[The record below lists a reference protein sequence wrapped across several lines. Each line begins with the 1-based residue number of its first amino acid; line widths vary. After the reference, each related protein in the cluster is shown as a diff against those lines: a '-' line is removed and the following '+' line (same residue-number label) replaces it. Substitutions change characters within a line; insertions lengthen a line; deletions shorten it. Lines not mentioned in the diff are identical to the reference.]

1 MAGSLASLVAQVG
14 PQADASSHQRQ
25 TEQRLQ
31 RQPGEVEQR
40 PHVGPVQFHEGVLQR
55 REEETECERTEGR
68 PARRQASCH
77 SLRSGGHSLWGQRF
91 PLPFKKHVLR
101 RCECARPHGETAVN
115 GTDEKFLPHG
125 GRSFSRA
132 EWDEQQTKYKCII
145 RWIRAWYT
153 RRGNIKQQRL
163 SETWEDVRFF
173 AHVAIHKNSKK
184 PMTEPSLLY

>member
-1 MAGSLASLVAQVG
+1 MQAPTSAKLSSAFRDSQEKSNRGRMLGPYSSTKASCRGKKRKQ
-14 PQADASSHQRQ
+14 
-25 TEQRLQ
+25 
-31 RQPGEVEQR
+31 
-40 PHVGPVQFHEGVLQR
+40 
-55 REEETECERTEGR
+55 CERAEGR

-115 GTDEKFLPHG
+115 GMDEKFLPHG

-153 RRGNIKQQRL
+153 RKGNIKQQRL